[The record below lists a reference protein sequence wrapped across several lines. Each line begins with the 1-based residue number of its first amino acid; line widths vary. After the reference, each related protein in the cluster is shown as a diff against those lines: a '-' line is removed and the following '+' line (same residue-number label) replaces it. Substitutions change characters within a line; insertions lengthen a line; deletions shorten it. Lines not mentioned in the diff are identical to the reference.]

1 MWENKEELKKKTE
14 EYFTKTPIARMKH
27 FDSYFAVAS
36 FVDGKYKLVKDGTKA
51 GDLVVLILL
60 RNYLMQV
67 GQLIKQGKT
76 YTKCLNIKNF

>member
-51 GDLVVLILL
+51 GDLVVF
-60 RNYLMQV
+60 NT
-67 GQLIKQGKT
+67 IKELSDAGWT
-76 YTKCLNIKNF
+76 ID